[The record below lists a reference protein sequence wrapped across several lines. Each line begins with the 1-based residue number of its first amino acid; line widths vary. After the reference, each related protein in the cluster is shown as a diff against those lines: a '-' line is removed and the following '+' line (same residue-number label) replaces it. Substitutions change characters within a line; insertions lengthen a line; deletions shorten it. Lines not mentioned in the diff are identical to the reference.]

1 MRPPGAILRLIGES
15 LTVNISKLEQRVL
28 HVLAQGGFIRHT
40 WADNRIIAVDCFS
53 RDGYRL
59 ADCTLDLFRRLKR
72 RGLIE
77 SRGGG
82 SYRISRLGLSCVRAQ
97 LDNR

>member
-1 MRPPGAILRLIGES
+1 M
-15 LTVNISKLEQRVL
+15 NISKLELRVL
-28 HVLAQGGFIRHT
+28 HCLAQGGRIQHI
-40 WADNRIIAVDCFS
+40 WQENRIVDVDCWS

-59 ADCTLDLFRRLKR
+59 MDCTIGLFQKLKR
-72 RGLIE
+72 RRLIE

-82 SYRISRLGLSCVRAQ
+82 AYRISRLGLTCVRAQ

>member
-1 MRPPGAILRLIGES
+1 L
-15 LTVNISKLEQRVL
+15 NISRLEQRVL
-28 HVLAQGGFIRHT
+28 HVLAQGGFIRHLRE
-40 WADNRIIAVDCFS
+40 DGRIVEVDCFS

-59 ADCTLDLFRRLKR
+59 TDCTLALFRKLKR

-77 SRGGG
+77 SRGGMP
-82 SYRISRLGLSCVRAQ
+82 YRISRLGLASVRAQ

>member
-1 MRPPGAILRLIGES
+1 M
-15 LTVNISKLEQRVL
+15 NISKLEQRVL
-28 HVLAQGGFIRHT
+28 HVLAQGGLIKHVREN
-40 WADNRIIAVDCFS
+40 NRVVAVDCFS

-77 SRGGG
+77 SRDGYP
-82 SYRISRLGLSCVRAQ
+82 YRISRLGLACVRAQ